1 MKVLDFEVNEQTVE
15 DCDLMDG
22 DTYIITM
29 RGPARNYI
37 DDYCSDCFKEVWLCV
52 LYDMSEFSL
61 FVTLFGEREE
71 YEKIDWYPSEKLMG
85 QIERFVS

>member
-1 MKVLDFEVNEQTVE
+1 MKVLEFEVNEQTVE
-15 DCDLMDG
+15 DVAFMNG

-29 RGPARNYI
+29 RGPASNYI

-61 FVTLFGEREE
+61 FVTWFGEREE
-71 YEKIDWYPSEKLMG
+71 YEKIDWNPSERLME